1 MLGIVRSYRR
11 EDFAPDV
18 VAGLTVT
25 VVTVPQAL
33 AYAFLA
39 GLPPQAGLYAC
50 LAPMALYAVL
60 GSSRQLVVGP
70 VAIAALMVATALAEH
85 APAYSERYAQIAV
98 VLSLQVGL
106 FLCLL
111 RLARLGGLASLLS
124 HPVIAGFVNGAAIL
138 IIVSQLA
145 SLGGLSKTPVA
156 GPARSLWR
164 LAVRWRRLIRPRCS
178 SAPRVWRR
186 FGRCDGTPP
195 NCCPVR
201 GGITRSRA
209 PARCWSPSRPAPRWF
224 SSTWK

>member
-25 VVTVPQAL
+25 VITVPQAL

-106 FLCLL
+106 FLCFAAAGAAG
-111 RLARLGGLASLLS
+111 RARESAQPSGDSGVRERRRDP
-124 HPVIAGFVNGAAIL
+124 HHRKPAGFA
-138 IIVSQLA
+138 
-145 SLGGLSKTPVA
+145 
-156 GPARSLWR
+156 
-164 LAVRWRRLIRPRCS
+164 RRLVEN
-178 SAPRVWRR
+178 A
-186 FGRCDGTPP
+186 
-195 NCCPVR
+195 
-201 GGITRSRA
+201 GGRSRHA
-209 PARCWSPSRPAPRWF
+209 ACGAWRF
-224 SSTWK
+224 VGGG